1 MAGLKTVPLKPDPFS
16 DAIPGSPTREEK
28 VADSLRKPSQSCPS
42 AAPRIDDVSETM
54 KLPFAKFADLPGT
67 CYAVIALALFSLNS
81 SAQAVDM
88 VNYKGVVVPFLDKHC
103 TGCHDDDDPKADLD
117 LYAIDTDFDK
127 IETVRLWQKI
137 YEQVQYDE
145 MPPEKKKRPDAAAL
159 QKAIQWISSELNES
173 GHGTGLEEKLLLPEY
188 ANYMSHELLFNGSIK
203 TKAYTPAR
211 LWRTRPFI
219 YEANFAERYGK
230 KPRQGFQIGGTG
242 GHTVKEGEHAGK
254 TLAQGR
260 AYQHLRYANPFF
272 QFVHHASGITDYSSI
287 VADQAS
293 LETLL
298 VNAEKMAA
306 ILTVGR
312 AIPVSVT
319 VKDDGSKFA
328 NNPGSFAGGAVTGF
342 VKNVGLI
349 KPAFIKVLNT
359 KEAPSAPDINKAVQT
374 CFNLLLHRDGS
385 PEEVRLYVDD
395 LFKKNL
401 PYGNLMALQSV
412 LIAMA
417 ISPEFVYRL
426 ELGMGE
432 KDSYGRHHL
441 SEHELVYALNYSL
454 FNKPPFADFDYLP
467 KDKQKLDSPDL
478 PDADDLLYYAN
489 NKMPEH
495 PLDAPEDMEL
505 INTTLKKFVMNPRNS
520 ASGLGEVMKA
530 GKLKT
535 KEDVERELRRL
546 LSRKMFTRTNSKD
559 RPAHT
564 IGANPRIL
572 QFFREFFGYHHAPN
586 VFKDEKRFDYYTDS
600 TPRNLVSDTDQLILY
615 LVDQDENVLENML
628 TTNISFFNTS
638 IAKRPLEAALKAQE
652 KFESQKS
659 DGELSPVEK
668 LHNEHYTMVYNVNL
682 GSAVKSTEKPFS
694 LPKAERIG
702 ILTQPS
708 WLVAHSNNFENDPV
722 RRGKW
727 IREKLLAGFVLD
739 IPINVDANVPED
751 EHKTLRER
759 FTVVEADECWRCHK
773 KMNPL
778 GMPFEAYY
786 DSGRFRTEEKGKEV
800 VTSGAISYSGEEGLD
815 GEVQNVSEM
824 MWKLAKSKR
833 VKQSFVRHAFR
844 FFMGRNEMLSDS
856 QTLIDA
862 EKAYLDNNGSF
873 KEMLISLLTSDSF
886 LYRK

>member
-1 MAGLKTVPLKPDPFS
+1 MKKQVLLTILLLPV
-16 DAIPGSPTREEK
+16 
-28 VADSLRKPSQSCPS
+28 S
-42 AAPRIDDVSETM
+42 AM
-54 KLPFAKFADLPGT
+54 
-67 CYAVIALALFSLNS
+67 
-81 SAQAVDM
+81 AVDM
-88 VNYKGVVVPFLDKHC
+88 QVYNDLVMPFLDKHC
-103 TGCHDDDDPKADLD
+103 TNCHDDDDPKADLD
-117 LYAIDTDFDK
+117 LYAINADFDK
-127 IETVRLWQKI
+127 IETIRLWQKI

-145 MPPEKKKRPDAAAL
+145 MPPAKKKRPDAAEL
-159 QKAIQWISSELNES
+159 QRVIQWISSELNES

-230 KPRQGFQIGGTG
+230 KPRQGFQIGGKG
-242 GHTVKEGEHAGK
+242 KDIVKEGEHAGK
-254 TLAQGR
+254 TLARGR
-260 AYQHLRYANPFF
+260 AYQHLRYANPYF

-287 VADQAS
+287 VADQTS

-298 VNAEKMAA
+298 VNAEKMAE

-319 VKDDGSKFA
+319 VKNDGSKFA
-328 NNPGSFAGGAVTGF
+328 NNPGGFAGGAVTGF
-342 VKNVGLI
+342 VKNIGLI
-349 KPAFIKVLNT
+349 KPAFIKLLNS
-359 KEAPSAPDINKAVQT
+359 KGVPGDPDINTAVQT
-374 CFNLLLHRDGS
+374 CFNVLLHRDGN
-385 PEEVRLYVDD
+385 PGEVRRYVDD

-401 PYGNLMALQSV
+401 PHGNLMALQSV

-432 KDSYGRHHL
+432 KDSHGRRHL
-441 SEHELVYALNYSL
+441 SEHELVYALNYAL
-454 FNKPPFADFDYLP
+454 FNKPPFDDFDYKRS
-467 KDKQKLDSPDL
+467 KDKNKKGSPDSPDV
-478 PDADDLLYYAN
+478 DDLLYYAS
-489 NKMPEH
+489 NKTPKH
-495 PLDAPEDMEL
+495 PLDGAEDTEL
-505 INTTLKKFVMNPRNS
+505 IDETLKKFLMNPRGS
-520 ASGLGEVMKA
+520 VSGLGEIMKA
-530 GKLKT
+530 GNLKT

-546 LSRKMFTRTNSKD
+546 LSEKLFTRPKSD
-559 RPAHT
+559 SRPAHR
-564 IGANPRIL
+564 IKNPRIL

-586 VFKDEKRFDYYTDS
+586 VFKDEKRFAYYTKGATRS
-600 TPRNLVSDTDQLILY
+600 MVSDTDQLILH

-628 TTNISFFNTS
+628 TTNISFFSTS
-638 IAKRPLEAALKAQE
+638 IGNRPLKAAQKAQE
-652 KFESQKS
+652 RFESKKIT
-659 DGELSPVEK
+659 GTLSPIEE
-668 LHNEHYTMVYNVNL
+668 LHNKHYSMSYNVNP
-682 GSAVKSTEKPFS
+682 GSAEDSSKKPYS

-708 WLVAHSNNFENDPV
+708 WLVAHSTNFENDPV

-739 IPINVDANVPED
+739 IPINIDANVPED

-759 FTVVEADECWRCHK
+759 FTVVEAEECWRCHK

-778 GMPFEAYY
+778 GMPFEGYY
-786 DSGRFRTEEKGKEV
+786 DSGRFRTEEKGKAV
-800 VTSGAISYSGEEGLD
+800 VTSGAISYSGEAGLD
-815 GEVQNVSEM
+815 GEVKDVSEM
-824 MWKLAKSKR
+824 MHKLAKSKR

-844 FFMGRNEMLSDS
+844 FFMGRNELLSDS

-862 EKAYLDNNGSF
+862 EKAYIDNKGSF

>member
-1 MAGLKTVPLKPDPFS
+1 MKQPF
-16 DAIPGSPTREEK
+16 
-28 VADSLRKPSQSCPS
+28 V
-42 AAPRIDDVSETM
+42 
-54 KLPFAKFADLPGT
+54 KFVDLPGS
-67 CYAVIALALFSLNS
+67 CYAAIALASLCMIS
-81 SAQAVDM
+81 SAEAVDM
-88 VNYKGVVVPFLDKHC
+88 VIYKDVVMPFLDKHC
-103 TGCHDDDDPKADLD
+103 TDCHDDDNPKADLD
-117 LYAIDTDFDK
+117 LYAITADFDR

-145 MPPEKKKRPDAAAL
+145 MPPAKKRRPDAAAL
-159 QKAIQWISSELNES
+159 QKVIQWISTELDKS
-173 GHGTGLEEKLLLPEY
+173 GHGAGLEEKLLLPQY

-203 TKAYTPAR
+203 TKAYSPAR

-219 YEANFAERYGK
+219 YEANFAERYGR
-230 KPRQGFQIGGTG
+230 KPRQGFQIGGEG
-242 GHTVKEGEHAGK
+242 RHTVKEGEHAGK
-254 TLAQGR
+254 TLTPGR
-260 AYQHLRYANPFF
+260 PYQRLRYSNPFY

-287 VADQAS
+287 AADQAS

-298 VNAEKMAA
+298 VNAEKMAET
-306 ILTVGR
+306 LTVGR
-312 AIPVSVT
+312 PIPVSVT
-319 VKDDGSKFA
+319 VKNEGSKFA
-328 NNPGSFAGGAVTGF
+328 NNPGGFAGGEVTSF

-349 KPAFIKVLNT
+349 KPAFINLLNSKGT
-359 KEAPSAPDINKAVQT
+359 PSDSDINTAVQT
-374 CFNLLLHRDGS
+374 CFNVLLNRDGS
-385 PEEVRLYVDD
+385 PDEVRSYVDD

-401 PYGNLMALQSV
+401 PHGNLTALQSV

-417 ISPEFVYRL
+417 ISPESVYRL
-426 ELGMGE
+426 ELGMGG
-432 KDSYGRHHL
+432 KDRHGRRRL
-441 SEHELVYALNYSL
+441 SEHELVYALNYAL
-454 FNKPPFADFDYLP
+454 FNKPPFNDFDYNP
-467 KDKQKLDSPDL
+467 NKNKKESPDP
-478 PDADDLLYYAN
+478 PDVDDLLYFAG
-489 NKMPEH
+489 NKIPDH
-495 PLDAPEDMEL
+495 PLDGPEDTKL
-505 INTTLKKFVMNPRNS
+505 INTQLKRFIMSPRRS

-546 LSRKMFTRTNSKD
+546 LSQKMFTRPNSKD
-559 RPAHT
+559 RQAHT
-564 IGANPRIL
+564 IRSNPRIL

-586 VFKDEKRFDYYTDS
+586 VFKDEKRFEYYGAAAA
-600 TPRNLVSDTDQLILY
+600 RNLVSDTDQLILH
-615 LVDQDENVLENML
+615 LIDQDEYVLENML
-628 TTNISFFNTS
+628 TTNLAFFSTS
-638 IAKRPLEAALKAQE
+638 IGGRPLRAAEKAQQ

-659 DGELSPVEK
+659 KGELSPIEE
-668 LHNEHYTMVYNVNL
+668 LHNKHYTMCYNVNP
-682 GSAVKSTEKPFS
+682 GSAEKSTEKPYS

-708 WLVAHSNNFENDPV
+708 WLVAHSNNFKNDPV

-739 IPINVDANVPED
+739 VPINVDAKIPED

-759 FTVVEADECWRCHK
+759 FTVVEAEACWRCHK

-786 DSGRFRTEEKGKEV
+786 DSGRFRTEEKGKAV
-800 VTSGAISYSGEEGLD
+800 VTSGAISFSGEAGLD
-815 GEVQNVSEM
+815 GEVKNVSEM
-824 MWKLAKSKR
+824 MHKLAGSKR

-862 EKAYLDNNGSF
+862 EKAYMDNKGSF

>member
-1 MAGLKTVPLKPDPFS
+1 
-16 DAIPGSPTREEK
+16 
-28 VADSLRKPSQSCPS
+28 
-42 AAPRIDDVSETM
+42 M
-54 KLPFAKFADLPGT
+54 KLPFLKLVDLPGS
-67 CYAVIALALFSLNS
+67 CYAAIALVLLSMNS

-88 VNYKGVVVPFLDKHC
+88 VNYKGVVMPFMDKYC
-103 TGCHDDDDPKADLD
+103 TDCHDDDNPKADLD
-117 LYAIDTDFDK
+117 LYAINTDFDK
-127 IETVRLWQKI
+127 IETIRIWQKI

-145 MPPEKKKRPDAAAL
+145 MPPAKKKRPDAAAL
-159 QKAIQWISSELNES
+159 QKVIQWISSELDKS
-173 GHGTGLEEKLLLPEY
+173 GHGTGLKEKLLLPQY
-188 ANYMSHELLFNGSIK
+188 ANYMSHELLFNGSIQ

-230 KPRQGFQIGGTG
+230 KPRQGFQIGGKG
-242 GHTVKEGEHAGK
+242 KHTVKEGEHAGK
-254 TLAQGR
+254 ALAPGR
-260 AYQHLRYANPFF
+260 SYQHLRYSNPFF

-287 VADQAS
+287 IADQAS

-298 VNAEKMAA
+298 VNAEKMAET
-306 ILTVGR
+306 LTVGR
-312 AIPVSVT
+312 PIPVSVT
-319 VKDDGSKFA
+319 VKDEGSKFA
-328 NNPGSFAGGAVTGF
+328 NNPGGFAGGGVTSF

-359 KEAPSAPDINKAVQT
+359 KETPSDSDINKAVQT
-374 CFNLLLHRDGS
+374 CFNVLLHRDGS
-385 PEEVRLYVDD
+385 PEEVRSYVDD

-401 PYGNLMALQSV
+401 PHGNLTALQSV

-432 KDSYGRHHL
+432 KDSYGRRHL
-441 SEHELVYALNYSL
+441 SEHELVYALNYAL
-454 FNKPPFADFDYLP
+454 INKPPFDDFDYISS
-467 KDKQKLDSPDL
+467 KDKKKKNSPDP
-478 PDADDLLYYAN
+478 PDADDLLYYAD
-489 NKMPEH
+489 NKIPKH
-495 PLDAPEDMEL
+495 PLDGQEDTKL
-505 INTTLKKFVMNPRNS
+505 INTTLKKFIMNPRRS

-546 LSRKMFTRTNSKD
+546 LSQKMFTRPNSKD

-564 IGANPRIL
+564 IRGNPRIL
-572 QFFREFFGYHHAPN
+572 QFFREFFGYHQAPN
-586 VFKDEKRFDYYTDS
+586 VFKDEERFDYYTGGAA
-600 TPRNLVSDTDQLILY
+600 RNLVSDTDQLILH
-615 LVDQDENVLENML
+615 LIDQDEYVLEHML
-628 TTNISFFNTS
+628 TTNITFFNTS
-638 IAKRPLEAALKAQE
+638 IGNRALRAAEKAQQ
-652 KFESQKS
+652 KFEGKKSQ
-659 DGELSPVEK
+659 GELSPIEK
-668 LHNEHYTMVYNVNL
+668 LHNKHYTMCYNVNP
-682 GSAVKSTEKPFS
+682 GSAENSTKKPYS

-708 WLVAHSNNFENDPV
+708 WLIAHSNNFRNDPV
-722 RRGKW
+722 SRGKW

-739 IPINVDANVPED
+739 IPINVDAKVPED
-751 EHKTLRER
+751 EHMTLRER
-759 FTVVEADECWRCHK
+759 FTVVEEEACWRCHK

-786 DSGRFRTEEKGKEV
+786 DSGRFRSEEKGKAV

-815 GEVQNVSEM
+815 GEVKDVSEM

-844 FFMGRNEMLSDS
+844 FFMGRNELLSDS

-862 EKAYLDNNGSF
+862 ENAYVENKGSF